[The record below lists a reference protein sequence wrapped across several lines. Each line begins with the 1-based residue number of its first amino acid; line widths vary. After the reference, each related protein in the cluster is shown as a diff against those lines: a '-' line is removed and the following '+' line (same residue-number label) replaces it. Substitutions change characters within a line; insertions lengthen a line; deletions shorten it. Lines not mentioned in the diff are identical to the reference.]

1 MALLDRLA
9 TRAGAALMDV
19 HRDPDHHRS
28 VFTLAGNDAACEAA
42 ARAVAEAAVAAIDVG
57 KHAGEHPRLGSVDVV
72 PFVPLLPDALPDALG
87 GADLSAACAARDRFC
102 AWMADHLGVPCFC
115 YGPLAGGER
124 SLVEIRRHA
133 FDGLAPDTGPLHPH
147 PRAGAACVGARR
159 ALIAYNLVLSTPDP
173 AIARHLA
180 AALRSPAVRAL
191 GFVVTAGAQV
201 SCNLVAPWSVGP
213 NEVFAR
219 LARLAAP
226 HGVRIVATELVG
238 LLPRS
243 LVEAIPPSEWPRLD
257 LGLERTLEARLS
269 RGRPSTERG
278 AAGGSTPAR

>member
-1 MALLDRLA
+1 MALIDRLA

-28 VFTLAGNDAACEAA
+28 VFTLAGDDAACEAA

-133 FDGLAPDTGPLHPH
+133 FDGLAPDAGPLHPH
-147 PRAGAACVGARR
+147 PRAGAVCVGARR

-173 AIARHLA
+173 AIARRLA

-213 NEVFAR
+213 SEVFAR

-226 HGVRIVATELVG
+226 QGVRIVATELVG